1 MDTQLD
7 SILDH
12 CRTILAPDE
21 RVTCYDLDASVD
33 GDAVRL
39 QGVVLDAT
47 QRDRTEAAI
56 RRGTGRQVDASDVRI
71 LADDAVSATVTTP
84 RAPVRGE
91 PDDDGEQVTQILYGS
106 AVEAYDAADGWRRIR
121 TPTGYFGWTR
131 REHLTER
138 ASVEPDAVVV
148 EPRVSVE
155 GAEMPEGGPGLPEEV
170 YAGTPCRIEST
181 DGDEA
186 EVRFATGV
194 GATVPAAALRR
205 RSASPTGE
213 DVVAAARQFLGT
225 PYEWGGMTV
234 EGIDCSGLVWIASR
248 SWSIPVP
255 RDSGQQQRI
264 GVEVDREE
272 LRPGDLLFFPGH
284 VAISLGGSEYIHA
297 SGSAEEVTINS
308 LDPADDHY
316 QESLDEEFT
325 TARRLL

>member
-12 CRTILAPDE
+12 CRAILAPDG
-21 RVTCYDLDASVD
+21 RVTCYDLDATTD
-33 GDAVRL
+33 GDGVRL
-39 QGVVLDAT
+39 QGIVLDAT

-56 RRGTGRQVDASDVRI
+56 QRGTGRQVDASDVRV
-71 LADDAVSATVTTP
+71 LADDAVLATVTTP
-84 RAPVRGE
+84 RAPVRGD
-91 PDDDGEQVTQILYGS
+91 PDEDGEQVTQVLYGS
-106 AVEAYDAADGWRRIR
+106 AVEAYDATDGWRRIR

-131 REHLTER
+131 RDHLAER

-148 EPRVSVE
+148 EPRVPVE
-155 GAEMPEGGPGLPEEV
+155 GPELPDEV

-181 DGDEA
+181 DGEEA
-186 EVRFATGV
+186 EVRFPTGV
-194 GATVPAAALRR
+194 GATVPAADLRR
-205 RSASPTGE
+205 QTETPTGE
-213 DVVAAARQFLGT
+213 DVVETARQFLET

-234 EGIDCSGLVWIASR
+234 DGIDCSGLVWIAYR

-255 RDSGQQQRI
+255 RDSSQQQRV

-272 LRPGDLLFFPGH
+272 LQPGDLLFFPGH
-284 VAISLGGSEYIHA
+284 VAISLGGAEYVHA

-308 LDPADDHY
+308 LNPDDDHY

-325 TARRLL
+325 TARRVL